1 MAQNTRRAKQNL
13 DNYRQ
18 SCLKAWLFFF
28 FFFRSSE
35 CCGCAQ
41 IATAGRKFSVGKV
54 EKPRLPWERSL
65 VYLPARVLR
74 LGGDCVRSTNARIIA
89 DGVTG
94 EKCGTAAWCSA
105 LSPTGERHLRG
116 CASAHMAVARRCRWD
131 APRPTRIAAAVGSFA
146 SEKKPGPGL
155 SPKFW
160 SKLSASPF
168 AHRHLKRHSLICIV
182 CIKSRA
188 ICSHFFILLSTT
200 VLLRLGCREGVPCSE
215 TDEEPKDKKPRQ
227 QTGRDLAEQAVQRA
241 RDSPSVGR
249 GR

>member
-1 MAQNTRRAKQNL
+1 M
-13 DNYRQ
+13 
-18 SCLKAWLFFF
+18 
-28 FFFRSSE
+28 
-35 CCGCAQ
+35 
-41 IATAGRKFSVGKV
+41 
-54 EKPRLPWERSL
+54 
-65 VYLPARVLR
+65 YLPARVLR

-94 EKCGTAAWCSA
+94 EKCGTTARCSA
-105 LSPTGERHLRG
+105 LSPAGDDTSVAAQEHTRPPHADVGGMLHGRPGMQLQW
-116 CASAHMAVARRCRWD
+116 AVSLQKRNRDR
-131 APRPTRIAAAVGSFA
+131 
-146 SEKKPGPGL
+146 GL

-168 AHRHLKRHSLICIV
+168 AHRHFKIHSLICIV

-188 ICSHFFILLSTT
+188 ICSHFFILLATT

-215 TDEEPKDKKPRQ
+215 IDEEPKDKKPRQ